1 MAAILVGGQDVETFQ
16 FNAALACLG
25 MRQGVGTG
33 GQVADHIAAIHQQ
46 PDRTARVG
54 QLGALGDAAV
64 VRLQEIMQF
73 LRRIRVTPGLVVG
86 GDGDGRQ
93 RFDIGQGGAADLQR
107 HGGACIGTWRSNHM
121 RTPATQR
128 VSRAWSPA

>member
-64 VRLQEIMQF
+64 VAMAMADSASTSARVA
-73 LRRIRVTPGLVVG
+73 RRICNDMVG
-86 GDGDGRQ
+86 PALER
-93 RFDIGQGGAADLQR
+93 GA
-107 HGGACIGTWRSNHM
+107 
-121 RTPATQR
+121 
-128 VSRAWSPA
+128 V